1 MQAKVSFTQK
11 VKEEICSLTFSDE
24 HLRAL
29 LSAFI
34 RINGSLNIGNKRPQI
49 VVKTESAKTAKF
61 IYYSV
66 ERVYGLTC
74 RFSYS
79 KTMNFRKRL
88 TYNVIIDEGEYLLD
102 DFPDNP
108 DAGETGPHVRR
119 IGPKRKIA
127 LVIAHQY
134 VEVWLVPL
142 YEGYIIPSNFAIVYL
157 IIIFSMSSFAF
168 SNKVLP
174 SF

>member
-34 RINGSLNIGNKRPQI
+34 RINGSLTLGSKRPQI

-66 ERVYGLTC
+66 ERVYGLNC
-74 RFSYS
+74 RFSYQ

-88 TYNVIIDEGEYLLD
+88 TYNVIIYEGEYLLD
-102 DFPDNP
+102 DL
-108 DAGETGPHVRR
+108 E
-119 IGPKRKIA
+119 I
-127 LVIAHQY
+127 
-134 VEVWLVPL
+134 
-142 YEGYIIPSNFAIVYL
+142 
-157 IIIFSMSSFAF
+157 SF
-168 SNKVLP
+168 
-174 SF
+174 